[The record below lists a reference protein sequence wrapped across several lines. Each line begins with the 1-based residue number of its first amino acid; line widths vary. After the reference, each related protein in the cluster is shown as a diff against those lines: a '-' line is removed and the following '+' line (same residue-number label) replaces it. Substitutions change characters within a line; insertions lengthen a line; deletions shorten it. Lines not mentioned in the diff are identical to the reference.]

1 MGNVLNNWV
10 SSEILAEKRVGRTSV
25 IFTKKALTHVL
36 EQHSEEKGTEKARM
50 LKKICF
56 PWTVE
61 VDKMGR
67 EIVEKLPDELERY
80 RRNRQRLTEDSRK
93 SLISHIYI
101 CLGVRSGLCNWSF
114 YSQIFLKLFP
124 FTKKDNKVWFL
135 VFFHIFLCL
144 MPWYLKFFH
153 WGRLGVLGVL
163 VGLDIER
170 GASELLFVLFRE
182 RSCLWESR

>member
-93 SLISHIYI
+93 SLISHIYLPWSKEWI
-101 CLGVRSGLCNWSF
+101 VQLKFLQPNIFEIVSF
-114 YSQIFLKLFP
+114 Y
-124 FTKKDNKVWFL
+124 KK
-135 VFFHIFLCL
+135 
-144 MPWYLKFFH
+144 
-153 WGRLGVLGVL
+153 RQ
-163 VGLDIER
+163 
-170 GASELLFVLFRE
+170 
-182 RSCLWESR
+182 

>member
-10 SSEILAEKRVGRTSV
+10 SSEVLAEKRVGRTSV

-80 RRNRQRLTEDSRK
+80 RRNRQRLTEDRREN
-93 SLISHIYI
+93 LISHLY
-101 CLGVRSGLCNWSF
+101 LPWSKDWVVQLRSLKPNTFEIVSF
-114 YSQIFLKLFP
+114 Y
-124 FTKKDNKVWFL
+124 KK
-135 VFFHIFLCL
+135 
-144 MPWYLKFFH
+144 
-153 WGRLGVLGVL
+153 RQ
-163 VGLDIER
+163 
-170 GASELLFVLFRE
+170 
-182 RSCLWESR
+182 

>member
-10 SSEILAEKRVGRTSV
+10 SSEVLAEKKVGRTSV

-80 RRNRQRLTEDSRK
+80 RRKGVRLTENPREK
-93 SLISHIYI
+93 LISHLDLPWTKDWIVQLEYLKPDTFEI
-101 CLGVRSGLCNWSF
+101 VSF
-114 YSQIFLKLFP
+114 Y
-124 FTKKDNKVWFL
+124 KK
-135 VFFHIFLCL
+135 
-144 MPWYLKFFH
+144 
-153 WGRLGVLGVL
+153 RQ
-163 VGLDIER
+163 
-170 GASELLFVLFRE
+170 
-182 RSCLWESR
+182 